1 MLILPISKKK
11 FDITLSRKV
20 PGDYVKTGQYQ
31 DIGINNKIISGKE

>member
-11 FDITLSRKV
+11 FDTTLSRKIL
-20 PGDYVKTGQYQ
+20 GDYVNAGRYQ